1 VVLILGADCKTVRLN
16 LQIVSHINP
25 SDIMS
30 DIQPVIEERPFLHAP
45 ERLKELSEGLLAQAL
60 RKGASDVAVRVSEAS
75 VRNLTVR
82 HGKVETRKSTRQQH
96 MTITVYDGLR
106 RAHAS
111 STDFSFE
118 ALVAAVDAAWHMVRF
133 TQRDPYSGLADSAWL
148 EVAPRDLDLFHP
160 LHDNSGKSSFELC
173 RRVEEAAC
181 SRGPLITNNVEVNL
195 SSSNGQFAFVTS
207 RGFEGGYPSS
217 MYAIR
222 CSAVARDASG
232 MQSGAWNSVRRQLA
246 CLDTPESIGQQA
258 ADRASSMLG
267 ARRIATGALPV
278 LFEAPVA
285 GQLIAALVSA
295 VSGGAQYRRSSFLLD
310 SLGCDVLTEHLS
322 LHEDPHELQGIASN
336 PFDGDGVCTHVRDV
350 VTRGMLNGYF
360 LSTYDARKLGKVPT
374 GHSHGAHNL
383 RLTSTR
389 TTDQDNLSS
398 MIGKMYRGLFVTN
411 LIGDGINLVTGDY
424 SVGASGFWVDHGQIQ
439 YPVHEITIAGNLK
452 EMLLNIVALGSDT
465 HHSRISTGSL
475 LIERMQIAGV

>member
-1 VVLILGADCKTVRLN
+1 
-16 LQIVSHINP
+16 
-25 SDIMS
+25 MS
-30 DIQPVIEERPFLHAP
+30 DIQPVIEERPFLLAP
-45 ERLKELSEGLLAQAL
+45 ERLKELGEGLLAQAL
-60 RKGASDVAVRVSEAS
+60 HKGASDVAVRVSEAS
-75 VRNLTVR
+75 GRNLTVR

-118 ALVAAVDAAWHMVRF
+118 ALVAAVDAAWHMVHF
-133 TQRDPYSGLADSAWL
+133 TQQDAYSGLADSAWL
-148 EVAPRDLDLFHP
+148 EVAPLDLDLFHP
-160 LHDNSGKSSFELC
+160 FHDNSGKSSFELC
-173 RRVEEAAC
+173 RRVEEAAR
-181 SRGPLITNNVEVNL
+181 SRGPLITDNVEATL
-195 SSSNGQFAFVTS
+195 SSSNNQFAFVTS
-207 RGFEGGYPSS
+207 RGFEGGYASS

-222 CSAVARDASG
+222 CSAIARDAGGG
-232 MQSGAWNSVRRQLA
+232 MQSGAWNSVRRRFA
-246 CLDTPESIGQQA
+246 SLDTPESIGRKA
-258 ADRASSMLG
+258 ADRANSMLS

-310 SLGCDVLTEHLS
+310 SLGREVLTGHLS
-322 LHEDPHELQGIASN
+322 LHEDPHEIQGLASS
-336 PFDGDGVCTHVRDV
+336 PFDGDGVRTHVRDV

-360 LSTYDARKLGKVPT
+360 LSTYDARKLGEAPT

-389 TTDQDNLSS
+389 TADQDDLGS